1 MVASIK
7 KKKYI
12 IGCDTASSG
21 ATDSTVISWIH
32 DDGCIEMLVKP
43 PDMEEIQKVILAV
56 FGMPKQYFGQDNGK
70 GIC

>member
-1 MVASIK
+1 LK

-21 ATDSTVISWIH
+21 TTDSIVISWIH
-32 DDGCIEMLVKP
+32 DDGRMEMLVNP
-43 PDMEEIQKVILAV
+43 PDMEEIQKIILAAFKV
-56 FGMPKQYFGQDNGK
+56 PKQYFGQDNGK